1 MDSTDVNSALEK
13 DLDSD
18 DEKDNTRMESK
29 EHVSSICLPNRLAE
43 AYFACYGNEMVLL
56 NVMYRTTRCA
66 LPFFFL
72 VLKTN
77 INYQE
82 VAAFITMNESDCIK
96 EALSLIKSLNQD
108 GSPRYGMTDYCAF
121 SGK

>member
-18 DEKDNTRMESK
+18 DEKDNMRMEIR
-29 EHVSSICLPNRLAE
+29 EQVSSIYQTDWQKHL
-43 AYFACYGNEMVLL
+43 FDCYGNEMVLL
-56 NVMYRTTRCA
+56 NAMYRTTRCA

-82 VAAFITMNESDCIK
+82 VAAFITMNKSDCIK
-96 EALSLIKSLNQD
+96 EALNLIKSLNQD
-108 GSPRYGMTDYCAF
+108 GSPRYDMTDYCAF